1 MDPGVY
7 QMSHELY
14 HADPCPVASLS
25 RGTIMDLLNECP
37 KKAQFNHP
45 RLNPAYRPDDDE
57 KFDIGKVAHFMFLE
71 GKNSVEVVDAKDW
84 RTKAAQEARAKAK
97 SEGKIALLEDQYAR
111 VRAMVQHAYSELAGS
126 ELGIE
131 DLGFEGDSEL
141 TYIWREDEAWCR
153 VRPDWI
159 SKDRKIIL
167 DYKTTGSSADPDAFV
182 KSIISY
188 GYDVQESFY
197 RRGVKSVEGKAP
209 KFFFMVQETSEPYLC
224 SFIALPPMFQS
235 LGEQKVN
242 WGLDIWRRCM
252 ETNRW
257 PAYPNKVC
265 FVDVPAWALTQWE
278 YKAQN
283 ISLEG

>member
-37 KKAQFNHP
+37 KRAWFNHP

-57 KFDIGKVAHFMFLE
+57 KFDIGKVAHSLFLE
-71 GKNSVEVVDAKDW
+71 GIDKVEVLNYDDW
-84 RTKAAQEARAKAK
+84 RKKEAQILRDDARKNDRIPLLKKQYDSVIELVEAAHKALFE
-97 SEGKIALLEDQYAR
+97 
-111 VRAMVQHAYSELAGS
+111 SELQ
-126 ELGIE
+126 L
-131 DLGFEGDSEL
+131 DLGMGDSEL